1 MRIIFM
7 GTPTFALPPL
17 KALIESEHEV
27 VAVYTAPPRPA
38 HRGKKVHPSAVHQ
51 YADSH
56 QLPVFT
62 PASLKSK
69 DSQEAFRAH
78 QADIVVVVAYG
89 LLLPQAI
96 LDACPKGCINI
107 HPSSLPRWRGAA
119 PIQRSIMAGDT
130 DSSVCI
136 MQMDAGLDTG
146 AVLMEEAVYIS
157 NDMTAKTLEDKMAT
171 IAAPLL
177 LQTLQGIEEG
187 TTLAMPQS
195 EDGATYAQKITKIE
209 AAINFERPAQDVL
222 RHIHGLSPFPGAYIT
237 HEGERI
243 KLLQVELIETPTPVK
258 AGDVI
263 GTTLTIQCADHAIRP
278 ITIQRAGKQPMDATE
293 CLRGFTIPAGTNF
306 S

>member
-1 MRIIFM
+1 MRVIFM
-7 GTPTFALPPL
+7 GTPDFAAPTLQ
-17 KALIESEHEV
+17 ALIDSDHDV

-38 HRGKKVHPSAVHQ
+38 NRGKKVTKSAIHIL
-51 YADSH
+51 AESAG
-56 QLPVFT
+56 LNILT
-62 PASLKSK
+62 PASLKS
-69 DSQEAFRAH
+69 DEAQDAFRSH
-78 QADIVVVVAYG
+78 QADIAVVVAYG

-96 LDACPKGCINI
+96 LDACPHGCINV
-107 HPSSLPRWRGAA
+107 HPSALPRWRGAA

-130 DSSVCI
+130 TTSICI